1 MSAPKTNIEVQKK
14 RHWGP
19 LLGIAVV
26 LLFAALITAWFMGW
40 LAVTGDTP
48 RDVNTQIDGRTG
60 EVETETQIEDT
71 PPVTGN

>member
-26 LLFAALITAWFMGW
+26 LIFAAIITAWFMGW
-40 LAVTGDTP
+40 LAVTGDEP
-48 RDVNTQIDGRTG
+48 RDVDTQIDGRTG
-60 EVETETQIEDT
+60 EVETQIEDSAA
-71 PPVTGN
+71 PQPVAE